1 MKLLGGMVMAT
12 NTPKKPAGMKENPGA
27 LVMHT
32 IGRETKP
39 LRAFWLKFNND
50 WSWNNAAGL
59 AYNLLM
65 SMFPIVI
72 AFLAIIGLLLGRL
85 DPAGYDKVIKQI
97 TYIFPGATSSQNI
110 LKLALHQLTKNSGIL
125 GIFAIVVAIFYG
137 SRLFVFM
144 EGCFDIIYHVRPRG
158 VIAQNALAIL
168 MLLLFVILIPI
179 MVLASLAPAFAV
191 SILQK
196 TPLNEIPGSSILFS
210 PSGIL
215 GISLS
220 GILGGLIAAYI
231 LFQVIYMVV
240 PNQKISFRKSWPGAL
255 VAAVLLEMYL
265 TLFPLYMSYFL
276 GIFAGA
282 LGLLI
287 LLIFFYYFALILF
300 LGAEVNA
307 FFAQG
312 VRETP
317 YDLATMVHLVTS
329 HLATSE
335 EAVKE
340 QASAD
345 HKDEE
350 PKEIRPQH
358 KQAS

>member
-1 MKLLGGMVMAT
+1 MKLLRGMVMAT
-12 NTPKKPAGMKENPGA
+12 NTQKKPAGMKQNTSA

-32 IGRETKP
+32 LGRQTKP

-65 SMFPIVI
+65 SMFPLVI
-72 AFLAIIGLLLGRL
+72 AFLAIVGLLLGRL
-85 DPAGYDKVIKQI
+85 DPAGYDKVIEQI

-158 VIAQNALAIL
+158 VIAQNGVSIL

-179 MVLASLAPAFAV
+179 MVLASSAPAFAF
-191 SILQK
+191 SILQR
-196 TPLNEIPGSSILFS
+196 TPLNQIPGSSILFS
-210 PSGIL
+210 L
-215 GISLS
+215 G

-231 LFQVIYMVV
+231 LSQVIYMVV

-255 VAAVLLEMYL
+255 VAAVLLEVYL
-265 TLFPLYMSYFL
+265 TLFPLYMTYFL
-276 GIFAGA
+276 DI
-282 LGLLI
+282 
-287 LLIFFYYFALILF
+287 
-300 LGAEVNA
+300 
-307 FFAQG
+307 
-312 VRETP
+312 
-317 YDLATMVHLVTS
+317 
-329 HLATSE
+329 
-335 EAVKE
+335 
-340 QASAD
+340 
-345 HKDEE
+345 
-350 PKEIRPQH
+350 
-358 KQAS
+358 